1 MTGSKIPDI
10 NIPLGDVKVPE
21 VMPSVTAQPE
31 AQVSSE
37 GSLAAAAPDT
47 IIDVSPGSKTN
58 PLTVAPEAQ
67 LAKATATMNK
77 MVQEALGRDGFVVA
91 DIGVTVARY
100 PIERYKATKARKDLV
115 NYPIPKVIIA
125 KVHYVEGMGY
135 FYCFG
140 KECCEDNG
148 LPTVRYAMLLMK
160 YTTNQRAEPIAKEV
174 EIYAHIMSTDN
185 YGNLQ
190 DIKNFS
196 SLDNDIVITCSEE
209 TYQKIAFVSTNACL
223 WKKLPDA
230 ANLAEKAGQ
239 LFKFIPILLGQ
250 KMSRVDYLK
259 KRSPEAAGTGLDLAS
274 MEGPPPAMD
283 FSALLKG

>member
-1 MTGSKIPDI
+1 MVDGIADV
-10 NIPLGDVKVPE
+10 NIPLDLPGAKKEEVVPL
-21 VMPSVTAQPE
+21 VTAQPE
-31 AQVSSE
+31 LQAQAGATLQPQATEQKV
-37 GSLAAAAPDT
+37 LD
-47 IIDVSPGSKTN
+47 ISPGSQGN
-58 PLTVAPEAQ
+58 PFETPAPVNLDAVNRAVA
-67 LAKATATMNK
+67 
-77 MVQEALGRDGFVVA
+77 EALGRDGFVVA
-91 DIGVTVARY
+91 EIGVTVARY

-148 LPTVRYAMLLMK
+148 LPTVRYAMLLIK

-223 WKKLPDA
+223 WKKLPEA
-230 ANLAEKAGQ
+230 QHIAEKAGQ

-259 KRSPEAAGTGLDLAS
+259 KRSPEAQGTGLDLAH
-274 MEGPPPAMD
+274 MDAPPPAMD